1 MFLPRAGFNH
11 AGSTRSYLQIRLMN
25 RMFAYRPVRP
35 LSFKSTA
42 GNRITYMKHVFGATA
57 VAGIGLGASALTQPK
72 ILCEAPISNQE
83 FTLKGK
89 SGSMDSGD
97 LPPPPQSSLSVYE
110 LSFGAVTGICAGVFI
125 KKGAKAVAWFIGG
138 IFVLLQYMSSRS
150 LVKVDWTRMSSSYE
164 SLFYTHDA
172 VGNARPPSIV
182 SLWRWLVDFLTA
194 DFQPR
199 ASFIAGFALGLR
211 VG

>member
-72 ILCEAPISNQE
+72 ILCEGEYISQMISEETATTTPLAPISNQE

-138 IFVLLQYMSSRS
+138 IFVLLQVCPLSSNTI
-150 LVKVDWTRMSSSYE
+150 LNN
-164 SLFYTHDA
+164 L
-172 VGNARPPSIV
+172 
-182 SLWRWLVDFLTA
+182 
-194 DFQPR
+194 
-199 ASFIAGFALGLR
+199 
-211 VG
+211 